1 MSYSDNLR
9 EINKR
14 ISTTNIKG
22 KDYAEVNQRVLAF
35 WELFPNGRISTEV
48 KTTETRCDCRC
59 EVYRDIADEH
69 PAAVGHAFEER
80 KGTINST
87 SYVENC
93 ETSAVGR
100 ALGMLGIGA
109 TKALASAEEVKAAI
123 EQQEQKA
130 DYMQPVREW
139 WPSFSSM
146 FADSNEAMG
155 NLLRMIGARDMKS
168 LSAEQA
174 DKAVA
179 YMAQRYYEAQDA
191 AQD

>member
-1 MSYSDNLR
+1 
-9 EINKR
+9 
-14 ISTTNIKG
+14 
-22 KDYAEVNQRVLAF
+22 
-35 WELFPNGRISTEV
+35 
-48 KTTETRCDCRC
+48 
-59 EVYRDIADEH
+59 
-69 PAAVGHAFEER
+69 
-80 KGTINST
+80 
-87 SYVENC
+87 
-93 ETSAVGR
+93 
-100 ALGMLGIGA
+100 MLGIGA

-123 EQQEQKA
+123 EQQEHKA
-130 DYMQPVREW
+130 DYMQPVLEW

-155 NLLRMIGARDMKS
+155 NLLRIVGARDMKS

>member
-1 MSYSDNLR
+1 M
-9 EINKR
+9 EIFCIQK
-14 ISTTNIKG
+14 TKQTLF
-22 KDYAEVNQRVLAF
+22 AEKFVRF
-35 WELFPNGRISTEV
+35 
-48 KTTETRCDCRC
+48 
-59 EVYRDIADEH
+59 
-69 PAAVGHAFEER
+69 
-80 KGTINST
+80 
-87 SYVENC
+87 
-93 ETSAVGR
+93 
-100 ALGMLGIGA
+100 
-109 TKALASAEEVKAAI
+109 

-155 NLLRMIGARDMKS
+155 NLLRIVGARDMKS